1 MKNFVFIRWLVINSF
16 KIGTVLLGGIGLKK
30 FQAFFH
36 KVFNENVINK
46 ILNM

>member
-1 MKNFVFIRWLVINSF
+1 MKNLRWLVINYF

-30 FQAFFH
+30 LQAFFH